1 MVNKSGD
8 LGMDA
13 AHTGGM
19 KRQQMKRRQQRWGGG
34 AGGYC
39 AKKKK
44 KKNNSGLQLTTLN
57 SLFPLWTVTFLNAV
71 FFITLLRSM

>member
-1 MVNKSGD
+1 MVNKSED

-19 KRQQMKRRQQRWGGG
+19 KKKQQMKRRRQRRGGG

-39 AKKKK
+39 AA
-44 KKNNSGLQLTTLN
+44 KNNSGLLQATVH
-57 SLFPLWTVTFLNAV
+57 SLFPSWMETFLNGL
-71 FFITLLRSM
+71 FFSSDE